1 MPPTKKSTPTK
12 PAKKRAQ
19 TVSSRVKSTASARAP
34 RASLAPSAKP
44 TETAA
49 QSSLELQVNAVLT
62 SLKQLADKRVL
73 ADMSGRYGIY
83 TSKAFGVS
91 MSNIQRV
98 AKPLLRNHELAA
110 ALWET
115 GWYEARMA
123 TSFIDEPERVTSAQ
137 MDRWA
142 RDFDN
147 WGIVDTLCFNLFDR
161 TPHAWRKVT
170 EWSNQEAE
178 FVKRAGFAL
187 LWSLTVHDK
196 LAADEQFLQGLEFIE
211 RAATDERH
219 FVKKAVNMALRAV
232 GKRNPAL
239 NAAAVTVAR
248 RLAESSNAAARW
260 VGKDA
265 LRELTSP
272 SVSRRLASR
281 RDAKG

>member
-34 RASLAPSAKP
+34 RASLVPSAKP
-44 TETAA
+44 TEKAA

-98 AKPLLRNHELAA
+98 AKPLLRNYELAA

-123 TSFIDEPERVTSAQ
+123 TSFIDEPARVTAAQ

-161 TPHAWRKVT
+161 TPHAWRKVA

-196 LAADEQFLQGLEFIE
+196 LAADEKFEQGLEFIE
-211 RAATDERH
+211 RAADDERH
-219 FVKKAVNMALRAV
+219 FVKKAVNMALRAI

-248 RLAESSNAAARW
+248 RLADSPTASARW

-272 SVSRRLASR
+272 SVTRRLASHPR
-281 RDAKG
+281 T